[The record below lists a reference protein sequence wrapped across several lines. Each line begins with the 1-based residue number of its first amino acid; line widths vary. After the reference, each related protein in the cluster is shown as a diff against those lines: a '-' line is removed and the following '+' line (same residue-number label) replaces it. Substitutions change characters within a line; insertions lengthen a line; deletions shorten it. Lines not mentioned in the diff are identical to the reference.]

1 MNAPRNI
8 SKVLPAASDRPPF
21 DERSPFRE
29 GLDLKDIP
37 QLLQVSEY
45 LRTMKFKKR
54 AVGGCDEE
62 DVLKHFERV
71 VSLYAEA
78 IDLVREEALRWRR
91 EVSVRKSSLEK
102 VQAQIHLAPF
112 GSAQAVEIEQQLAE
126 RLEELDREYYAK
138 SERLSASLK
147 RIDRISR
154 ESADRARAEAD
165 ALIAKARQEAER
177 IEREAESKMREAERI
192 EREAESKM
200 REAER
205 IRTEAE
211 AAARARTDIDA
222 QSEAAHG
229 REAQNVSFT
238 ARHFSEGSNRI
249 SDRLPAATG
258 GRHASSG

>member
-8 SKVLPAASDRPPF
+8 SKVLPGASDRLPF

-29 GLDLKDIP
+29 DLDLKDIP

-62 DVLKHFERV
+62 DVLRHFERV

-91 EVSVRKSSLEK
+91 EASVRKNSLEK
-102 VQAQIHLAPF
+102 VQEQIHLTPF
-112 GSAQAVEIEQQLAE
+112 GSAQAAEIEQQLAE

-138 SERLSASLK
+138 SEKLSTSLK

-165 ALIAKARQEAER
+165 ALIAKAR
-177 IEREAESKMREAERI
+177 REAERI
-192 EREAESKM
+192 ESEAKSKM

-205 IRTEAE
+205 IRAEAE
-211 AAARARTDIDA
+211 AAAARARADFDA
-222 QSEAAHG
+222 QRKAAHG
-229 REAQNVSFT
+229 REAQEARFT
-238 ARHFSEGSNRI
+238 ARHFSEESDRSN
-249 SDRLPAATG
+249 SDRLPAAAG

>member
-8 SKVLPAASDRPPF
+8 SKVLPVASDRPPF

-192 EREAESKM
+192 EREAE
-200 REAER
+200 R

-229 REAQNVSFT
+229 REAQEARFT
-238 ARHFSEGSNRI
+238 ARHFSEGSDRSN
-249 SDRLPAATG
+249 SDQLPAAAG
-258 GRHASSG
+258 GRHASSE